1 MSFVWFADKPLKI
14 REQIAR
20 EPHAA
25 ALARRLDQLANVIP
39 LMTISTE
46 VGHNDSNDRWL
57 SRCPWNRADP
67 QTNNFFQF
75 DLECD
80 EGPSSG
86 YFEQQSLA
94 PRTGEACGDGLFGSH
109 EGARSRMMLADSAD
123 VFLLA
128 LGDVFTAAAALEP
141 DSSCRPNALVAR
153 TRAAA

>member
-20 EPHAA
+20 EPHAV
-25 ALARRLDQLANVIP
+25 ALARRLDELANVIP

-46 VGHNDSNDRWL
+46 VGQNDSSGRWL
-57 SRCPWNRADP
+57 WRCRWNPADP
-67 QTNNFFQF
+67 QTNNFQF

-94 PRTGEACGDGLFGSH
+94 PSTGEACGGGLFGSH
-109 EGARSRMMLADSAD
+109 EGARSRMVLADSAD
-123 VFLLA
+123 VFLQA
-128 LGDVFTAAAALEP
+128 LGDDFTAAASFEP
-141 DSSCRPNALVAR
+141 DSSCRPNALAAR
-153 TRAAA
+153 ARAAA

>member
-1 MSFVWFADKPLKI
+1 MSFVWFADKSLKI

-25 ALARRLDQLANVIP
+25 ALARRQDQLANVVP

-46 VGHNDSNDRWL
+46 VGHNDSNDRGL
-57 SRCPWNRADP
+57 SRCPWNRTDP
-67 QTNNFFQF
+67 QTNNLQS

-86 YFEQQSLA
+86 YFEQQ
-94 PRTGEACGDGLFGSH
+94 
-109 EGARSRMMLADSAD
+109 
-123 VFLLA
+123 A

-141 DSSCRPNALVAR
+141 DSSRRPNALVAR